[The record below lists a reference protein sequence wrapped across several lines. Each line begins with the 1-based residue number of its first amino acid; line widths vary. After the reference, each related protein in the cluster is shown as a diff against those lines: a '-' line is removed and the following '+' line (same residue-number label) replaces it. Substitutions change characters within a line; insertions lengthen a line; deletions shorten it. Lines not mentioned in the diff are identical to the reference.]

1 MSNMMSSCFSLN
13 IALNKL
19 LLFIMRKTYKGF
31 TLVEMLVVMAI
42 IVLLSAVGF
51 FGGRAI
57 IQNAADTAHKKGAST
72 ISTALTAYY
81 NQTLSY
87 PAATGTFATLVDTTL
102 VDYLGGFDGGNDA
115 VYFYMVSD
123 DKNSFL
129 ACVYLGG
136 ADKSTKEDLYCEGN
150 GFNSLPTTT
159 PATDR
164 LMPYDANSSSAYG
177 IILSCLQAN
186 NCIAGTWSGEAKA
199 WK

>member
-1 MSNMMSSCFSLN
+1 
-13 IALNKL
+13 
-19 LLFIMRKTYKGF
+19 MRKTYKGF

-87 PAATGTFATLVDTTL
+87 PEATGSFETLVETTL

-115 VYFYMVSD
+115 IYDYMVSED
-123 DKNSFL
+123 RNSFL

-136 ADKSTKEDLYCEGN
+136 SDKSSKEDLYCEGN
-150 GFNSLPTTT
+150 GFNSLPTGT

-164 LMPYDANSSSAYG
+164 LIKYDANLTSAYG
-177 IILSCLQAN
+177 KILGCLPADR
-186 NCIAGTWSGEAKA
+186 CIPGTWSGEDKA
-199 WK
+199 WQ

>member
-1 MSNMMSSCFSLN
+1 
-13 IALNKL
+13 
-19 LLFIMRKTYKGF
+19 
-31 TLVEMLVVMAI
+31 MLVVMAI

-87 PAATGTFATLVDTTL
+87 PEATGSFETLVETTL

-115 VYFYMVSD
+115 IYYYMVSED
-123 DKNSFL
+123 RNSFL

-136 ADKSTKEDLYCEGN
+136 SDKSSKEDLYCEGN
-150 GFNSLPTTT
+150 GFNSLPTGT

-164 LMPYDANSSSAYG
+164 LIKYDVNLTSAYG
-177 IILSCLQAN
+177 KILGCLPADR
-186 NCIAGTWSGEAKA
+186 CIPGTWSGEDKA
-199 WK
+199 WQ